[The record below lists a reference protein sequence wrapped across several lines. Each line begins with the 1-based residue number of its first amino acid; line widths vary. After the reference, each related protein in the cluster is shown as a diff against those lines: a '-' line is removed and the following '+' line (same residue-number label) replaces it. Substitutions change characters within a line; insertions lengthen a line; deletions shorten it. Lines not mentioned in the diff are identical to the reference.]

1 MLQAHLVHRF
11 KYFQRN
17 VFVKLFATSAIH
29 LQINQAASNNT
40 FTPHVFNLLL
50 ILTFF
55 CLLLSRLARSKLLHG
70 DDLFY

>member
-11 KYFQRN
+11 KCLQRN
-17 VFVKLFATSAIH
+17 VFVKLFSTSAIH
-29 LQINQAASNNT
+29 LQINQAASYNT

-50 ILTFF
+50 MTFF
-55 CLLLSRLARSKLLHG
+55 SLLLSRLARSKLLNA